1 MEARGAFPLR
11 SSGDR
16 ETRKRDTTLD
26 TTSSNEAIEKKEQ
39 RRAVTSKEGHDLV
52 LTSSS
57 TLQLLDNI
65 ATMSLTRALLK
76 QDPLPTFT
84 MPKFRMFD
92 RIGDRSITSHKQVM
106 TLYIDKDTLLYKVY
120 LFQAR

>member
-1 MEARGAFPLR
+1 MEARRAFLLR

-26 TTSSNEAIEKKEQ
+26 TTSSNEATEKKEQ

-65 ATMSLTRALLK
+65 ATTSLTRALLK

-92 RIGDRSITSHKQVM
+92 GIGDRSITSHKPVM

-120 LFQAR
+120 LFHAR